1 MTQHH
6 AKHKRHHESS
16 TQREAGFLSFN
27 FKNFMNKRDK
37 FLIFGISM
45 GVLVLFVASTYLIL
59 NNRSA
64 DIAEEDT
71 EMQQALIAQ
80 EKLNKELDAKIAE
93 VKDTTVIIN
102 PRAIIP
108 TSVSIKKG
116 GSVGFFNETS
126 EPVTIQAYDV
136 ASEILNI
143 GSVAPFDIPV
153 VVFEKAGTYRY
164 INPQNPQD
172 VAEIV
177 VTE

>member
-1 MTQHH
+1 MVNHH
-6 AKHKRHHESS
+6 FNHRGHHETS
-16 TQREAGFLSFN
+16 TQKEAGFLSFN
-27 FKNFMNKRDK
+27 FKKFMSKKDK
-37 FLIFGISM
+37 FLILGISL
-45 GVLVLFVASTYLIL
+45 GVVALFAASMYLML
-59 NNRSA
+59 SNRSA
-64 DIAEEDT
+64 DVAEEDT

-93 VKDTTVIIN
+93 VKDVTVIIN

-108 TSVSIKKG
+108 DSVNIKKG

-126 EPVTIQAYDV
+126 DPVTIEAYDG

-143 GSVAPFDIPV
+143 GEVEPFDIPV
-153 VVFEKAGTYRY
+153 VVFEKAGTYKY